1 MLNNTNKRGLDREE
15 NLANI
20 LFKLYF
26 PYWPIFVIVLF
37 VSLAIAW
44 GYMRYKTPIYG
55 ISATLMIKDEN
66 KGVDDSKMVQ
76 SMNPFDSKKI
86 VENEIKVLQSRDLMR
101 VVVNKLNLYAPIFEE
116 SEFAGIPIK
125 SISAYNW
132 SPIKVVIKNPDKI
145 YVKKGAPTKH
155 YFTFDPSK
163 NNVHVDGK
171 TYGLNQWTESPY
183 GTVMFVPN
191 KNGDSKT
198 GKPLYFTLSNPR
210 GTTQGLLESLE
221 ITPPE
226 KLSTVV
232 NLNFRDAVPERGEE
246 ILETLIQTYRQKAI
260 DDKNILASNTM
271 EFIEERIK
279 NVENE
284 LNDLESEIEQYR
296 SSKGVVNLSEQ
307 GRLYLQDAGE
317 TDRRISEIQLKLSI
331 LEKVENY
338 IESKDMGGSIVPST
352 MGIDDPVLTQ
362 LLQKLYNA
370 EIKYEGLKNTTAVN
384 NPMLTSIADEIEKI
398 RPTILDNVRSQ
409 RSNLQTSLTNM
420 TNTSGKFDSAL
431 RTLPEKERKLLEI
444 TRRKEVKN
452 DLFAYLLKKREETAL
467 TYVPTDGDSK
477 IVTRA
482 QASVEPVSP
491 KGFKV
496 YGIAFFLA
504 IGFWVAYVVIKDMM
518 NKAILFRSEIDD
530 FVDIPVL
537 GELSYI
543 KNGKTIS
550 LSPTD
555 DIILTEQLRKIAAK
569 LGLYSRTFTKK
580 KILVT
585 SSIAGEGKSFVSK
598 NLAFSLAQSGK
609 RVVLLDMD
617 FRRPNLS
624 LSFNLAGN
632 PGIVNYLMGGFKME
646 DIVHHSKEV
655 DNLVILPA
663 GTKGSDQTKLLL
675 NGKLETLFN
684 ELLDKF
690 DYIIMDSAPL
700 GLVSDANILTEYS
713 DINLL
718 VIRHDV
724 TPKRIIK
731 RLGQGED
738 DVTLKNTGIVFNGLK
753 KRGFV
758 REANGCGYGSN
769 LTYGND
775 YFAESHMNKR

>member
-15 NLANI
+15 NLANT

-145 YVKKGAPTKH
+145 YVKKRAPTKH

-338 IESKDMGGSIVPST
+338 IESKNMGGSIVPST

-482 QASVEPVSP
+482 EASLEPVSP

-504 IGFWVAYVVIKDMM
+504 VGFWIAYVIVKDKM
-518 NKAILFRSEIDD
+518 NKSVLFRSEIDD

-537 GELSYI
+537 GELSFI

-550 LSPTD
+550 PSPTD

-617 FRRPNLS
+617 FRKPQLSQLFNLTDKMGIVQYLKGIASLEEITNLS
-624 LSFNLAGN
+624 IQLENLTVL
-632 PGIVNYLMGGFKME
+632 PSGGKR
-646 DIVHHSKEV
+646 
-655 DNLVILPA
+655 
-663 GTKGSDQTKLLL
+663 GDQTQLLL
-675 NGKLETLFN
+675 NGMLEPLF
-684 ELLDKF
+684 EQLSI
-690 DYIIMDSAPL
+690 DYDYVIIDSAPL
-700 GLVSDANILTEYS
+700 GLVSETNLLTEFS

-718 VIRHDV
+718 VIRHGV
-724 TPKRIIK
+724 TPKKIIQ
-731 RLGQGED
+731 RLEENEKSEI
-738 DVTLKNTGIVFNGLK
+738 LENTCVVFNGVK
-753 KRGFV
+753 KRGFLK
-758 REANGCGYGSN
+758 ETSGYG
-769 LTYGND
+769 YG
-775 YFAESHMNKR
+775 YGQIYGYGV

>member
-1 MLNNTNKRGLDREE
+1 MLNNTDNKGLDREE
-15 NLANI
+15 NMANT
-20 LFKLYF
+20 LFRLYF
-26 PYWPIFVIVLF
+26 PYWPIFVVVLI

-44 GYMRYKTPIYG
+44 GYMRYKTPIYE

-66 KGVDDSKMVQ
+66 KGVDDSKMVE

-101 VVVNKLNLYAPIFEE
+101 VVVNKLNLYAPIYEE

-132 SPIKVVIKNPDKI
+132 SPISVVIKNPENI
-145 YVKKGAPTKH
+145 FVKKGAPTKH
-155 YFTFDPSK
+155 YFTFDSTK
-163 NNVHVDGK
+163 NSVHVDGK

-183 GTVMFVPN
+183 GTVMFLPN
-191 KNGDSKT
+191 KNSVSKT
-198 GKPLYFTLSNPR
+198 GKSLYFSLSNPR
-210 GTTQGLLESLE
+210 SVTQGLLESLE

-246 ILETLIQTYRQKAI
+246 ILEKLIETYRHNSI
-260 DDKNILASNTM
+260 EDKNVLAANTM

-284 LNDLESEIEQYR
+284 LDTLESEIEQYR

-307 GRLYLQDAGE
+307 GKRYLQDVGDI
-317 TDRRISEIQLKLSI
+317 DRRISEIQLKLSI
-331 LEKVENY
+331 LDKVENY
-338 IESKDMGGSIVPST
+338 IESKNMGGSIVPST
-352 MGIDDPVLTQ
+352 LGIDDPVLTQ
-362 LLQKLYNA
+362 LLQKLYDS

-384 NPMLTSIADEIEKI
+384 NPMLISIADEIGKI

-409 RSNLQTSLTNM
+409 RSNLQASLSNM
-420 TNTSGKFDSAL
+420 TNTSGKFNSAL
-431 RTLPEKERKLLEI
+431 KTLPEKERKLLEI

-452 DLFAYLLKKREETAL
+452 ELFAYLLQKREETAL

-477 IVTRA
+477 IVARA
-482 QASVEPVSP
+482 QASLEPVSP

-496 YGIAFFLA
+496 YGLAFFLA
-504 IGFWVAYVVIKDMM
+504 VGIWIAYVIVKEMLN
-518 NKAILFRSEIDD
+518 NKILFRSEIEY
-530 FVDIPVL
+530 FTDIPVL
-537 GELSYI
+537 GELTFI
-543 KNGKTIS
+543 KTAKEDKLLVSSN
-550 LSPTD
+550 P
-555 DIILTEQLRKIAAK
+555 ILFEQLRQIDVN
-569 LGLYSRTFTKK
+569 LGLYNRKFAKK

-585 SSIAGEGKSFVSK
+585 SSMAGEGKSFVSK
-598 NLAFSLAQSGK
+598 NIAFSLAQSGK

-624 LSFNLAGN
+624 QSFNLIGN

-646 DIVHHSKEV
+646 DIVHHSAEEE
-655 DNLVILPA
+655 NLVILPA

-675 NGKLETLFN
+675 NGKLETLFK
-684 ELLDKF
+684 ELSDKF

-718 VIRHDV
+718 VIRHAV
-724 TPKRIIK
+724 TPKRTIQ
-731 RLGQGED
+731 RLGQVENSKA
-738 DVTLKNTGIVFNGLK
+738 LKNTGIVFNGLK

-758 REANGCGYGSN
+758 KENSGYGYGYSQ
-769 LTYGND
+769 TYG
-775 YFAESHMNKR
+775 YGAYAARK